1 MLFLLYL
8 KFSALKKH
16 IPNFVT
22 LLNVLSGSIA
32 VLFAV
37 NGNMPATALFVFL
50 GIFFDFFDGLL
61 ARKLNV
67 QSELGL
73 QLDSLA
79 DMITSGLVPG
89 LVMFHLLS
97 FTVGDFNLNTNSAQ
111 WSDSLFGTIQ
121 WLPFLG
127 LLITLASA
135 YRLAT
140 FNISTNQSDH
150 FIGLPTP
157 ANALLI
163 LSFPLILEY
172 QDNDIINSIIL
183 NQWFLIG
190 VTLLSCYL
198 LNAKI
203 NLIALKF
210 KTWNFK
216 DNAARYLLIILTI
229 VLLVIFKF
237 AGIPLIILLYL
248 LLSLV
253 SRSFINS

>member
-1 MLFLLYL
+1 
-8 KFSALKKH
+8 LKKH
-16 IPNFVT
+16 IPNSVT
-22 LLNVLSGSIA
+22 LLNLLCGSIA

-37 NGNMPATALFVFL
+37 NGNMTATAFFVFL
-50 GIFFDFFDGLL
+50 GILFDFFDGLL

-89 LVMFHLLS
+89 IVMFCLLGLA
-97 FTVGDFNLNTNSAQ
+97 VDDFSLVNTTNS
-111 WSDSLFGTIQ
+111 WSDNLIGNIKI
-121 WLPFLG
+121 LPFFG

-140 FNISTNQSDH
+140 FNISTNQSDS

-157 ANALLI
+157 ANTLLI
-163 LSFPLILEY
+163 LSLPMIMEY
-172 QDNDIINSIIL
+172 QENDTINNIIL

-190 VTLLSCYL
+190 VTLFSCIL

-203 NLIALKF
+203 KLIALKF

-216 DNAARYLLIILTI
+216 DNAARYLLIILAV

-237 AGIPLIILLYL
+237 AGIPLIILVYIIISL
-248 LLSLV
+248 L
-253 SRSFINS
+253 NKN